1 MINLL
6 RIDERLIHGQV
17 AYTWTKEYRSDAL
30 MVITEHKKNDLERMS
45 LEMACPRNLKCF
57 ILTIEEA
64 VNTLEKYKN
73 REFFVVT
80 DSPKVVLELIK
91 HGINIDSVN
100 IGGIYHQEGREKI
113 SKTVYLD
120 ENLKNIFGE
129 IAKNDVELEI
139 RAAPRDKKI
148 DLRTKI

>member
-1 MINLL
+1 MIRLL

-17 AYTWTKEYRSDAL
+17 AYTWTKEYKSDAL

-64 VNTLEKYKN
+64 VKTLEKYKS
-73 REFFVVT
+73 RKFFVVT

-91 HGINIDSVN
+91 DGITIDSVN

-129 IAKNDVELEI
+129 IAQNDVELEI
-139 RAAPRDKKI
+139 RAA
-148 DLRTKI
+148 